1 MDFASGRTVQLTTEG
16 SNGHPAWSPNGDK
29 VVYQSRKGGSTQ
41 IYTMDADGQ
50 NKRLLTERSNNSQPI
65 WTQ

>member
-1 MDFASGRTVQLTTEG
+1 
-16 SNGHPAWSPNGDK
+16 
-29 VVYQSRKGGSTQ
+29 VYQSRKGGSTQ
-41 IYTMDADGQ
+41 VYTMDADGQ